1 MACNF
6 NCCIET
12 EGILKVTG
20 SHIHRKSGNI
30 SEMAQDRD
38 VRRCY

>member
-20 SHIHRKSGNI
+20 SRVHNTTSSITKT
-30 SEMAQDRD
+30 DRNVVTTD
-38 VRRCY
+38 H